1 MTKHTPGPW
10 EYQDAHEMA
19 AAVLHVDRCWEV
31 GISAE
36 AEGLALVPGNEA
48 NARLIAAAPD
58 LLVACEAA
66 LNERMFKDWPDVATL
81 LIKAIKKATSS
92 D

>member
-81 LIKAIKKATSS
+81 LINAVKKAKAE
-92 D
+92 